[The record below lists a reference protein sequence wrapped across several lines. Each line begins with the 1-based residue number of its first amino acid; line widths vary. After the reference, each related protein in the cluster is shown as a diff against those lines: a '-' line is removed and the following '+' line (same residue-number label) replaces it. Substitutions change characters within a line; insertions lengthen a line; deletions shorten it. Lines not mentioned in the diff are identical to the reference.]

1 MAVDISDD
9 VLMCDEDANDVV
21 SNCDNDGCDDVNPD
35 NVIGDKNHQITGIS
49 ADNEGFDPK
58 KATAE
63 ILKNEQD
70 RKSVV

>member
-9 VLMCDEDANDVV
+9 VLICDEDANYVV

-35 NVIGDKNHQITGIS
+35 DIGDKNHQITGIS

-63 ILKNEQD
+63 I
-70 RKSVV
+70 